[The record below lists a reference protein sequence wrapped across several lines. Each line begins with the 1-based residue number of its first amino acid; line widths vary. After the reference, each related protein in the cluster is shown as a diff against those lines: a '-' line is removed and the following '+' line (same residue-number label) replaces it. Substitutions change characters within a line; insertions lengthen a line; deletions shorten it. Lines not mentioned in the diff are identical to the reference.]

1 LLAVSGADGP
11 FGGGAGDTESLA
23 STLGFRFVPMITS
36 MLSTVSKGAGS
47 VVPVDVPLWA
57 WVAFVAMI
65 AVLLLADLFL
75 LHREAHVISVKEAA
89 IESAGWIS
97 LGVSFTLVVWV
108 AWGGNAAGEYVS
120 AYLIEKSLSV
130 DNVFVWAVILQYFAV
145 PAAYQFRV
153 LFWGVFGALVLRFG
167 FILVGVELV
176 ERFDWI
182 LIVFG
187 VFLLVTAVRLFR
199 HGNEEVH
206 PENNPVLK
214 LIQRR
219 IPSTPEYHG
228 QSLFTVVNGKKLA
241 TPLLAVLIVI
251 ETSDLV
257 FAIDSIPAVLGV
269 SDNAFIIFTSNAF
282 AILGLRALY
291 FVLVGARDKFDYLQP
306 ALAVILAL
314 VGLKMIVAHWYE
326 VSTPVSLGVIAFV
339 LAVGI
344 IASLVFDRPDGHGPD
359 EILDDP
365 SGEGLSR
372 PGGEPTPEG

>member
-1 LLAVSGADGP
+1 
-11 FGGGAGDTESLA
+11 
-23 STLGFRFVPMITS
+23 
-36 MLSTVSKGAGS
+36 
-47 VVPVDVPLWA
+47 
-57 WVAFVAMI
+57 
-65 AVLLLADLFL
+65 
-75 LHREAHVISVKEAA
+75 
-89 IESAGWIS
+89 
-97 LGVSFTLVVWV
+97 
-108 AWGGNAAGEYVS
+108 
-120 AYLIEKSLSV
+120 
-130 DNVFVWAVILQYFAV
+130 
-145 PAAYQFRV
+145 
-153 LFWGVFGALVLRFG
+153 
-167 FILVGVELV
+167 
-176 ERFDWI
+176 
-182 LIVFG
+182 
-187 VFLLVTAVRLFR
+187 
-199 HGNEEVH
+199 
-206 PENNPVLK
+206 
-214 LIQRR
+214 
-219 IPSTPEYHG
+219 
-228 QSLFTVVNGKKLA
+228 LFTVVNGKKLA

>member
-1 LLAVSGADGP
+1 
-11 FGGGAGDTESLA
+11 
-23 STLGFRFVPMITS
+23 MITS

-47 VVPVDVPLWA
+47 GAEVYVPLWA
-57 WVAFVAMI
+57 WVAFVAML

-108 AWGGNAAGEYVS
+108 AWGGNAAGEYDS

-153 LFWGVFGALVLRFG
+153 LFWGVFGALVMRFG